1 MLALLDLFLEQ
12 CQVFLQ
18 GRVLRALL
26 AQLVEQHAHGRQ
38 RRTQFVRGT
47 GRLGGHREQLL
58 VAHAFLAPLGLHV
71 RLPAQG
77 LGHLHHE
84 ESDEGRR
91 QGEVQPHAEQVQV
104 DQHRLVLNRL
114 QVQRVVP
121 DQQQG
126 VAGQGQ
132 AGEHHGVDPGQ
143 GRSGDGQRY
152 QVIGNEGVG
161 RAARVI
167 QQGAVDDQ
175 VAGQLYRVLLVGHRP
190 RRAQAQRGEQDQA
203 GGQAK
208 GQAERQPRQWQQVGE
223 PGETHRAGLRGQH
236 ENTDEEQTA
245 KVLATGGEQENRCA
259 HVFFRNKREYSQD
272 AVGNSAAK

>member
-1 MLALLDLFLEQ
+1 M
-12 CQVFLQ
+12 
-18 GRVLRALL
+18 
-26 AQLVEQHAHGRQ
+26 
-38 RRTQFVRGT
+38 RGT

-84 ESDEGRR
+84 EGDEGRR

-126 VAGQGQ
+126 VASQGQ

-143 GRSGDGQRY
+143 VAAAMVSGTR
-152 QVIGNEGVG
+152 
-161 RAARVI
+161 
-167 QQGAVDDQ
+167 
-175 VAGQLYRVLLVGHRP
+175 
-190 RRAQAQRGEQDQA
+190 
-203 GGQAK
+203 
-208 GQAERQPRQWQQVGE
+208 
-223 PGETHRAGLRGQH
+223 
-236 ENTDEEQTA
+236 
-245 KVLATGGEQENRCA
+245 
-259 HVFFRNKREYSQD
+259 
-272 AVGNSAAK
+272 